1 MCNRVN
7 LEWNSNNDIGFDR
20 NSNIIRYLI
29 RKMDL
34 MFGLMLG
41 NID

>member
-7 LEWNSNNDIGFDR
+7 LEWNSNNDIGIDR

-29 RKMDL
+29 RKMDA
-34 MFGLMLG
+34 MFGLMFR
-41 NID
+41 NND